1 MIEEEKYSSEEEEEE
16 GVETLMDNEAPHLMG
31 IIYAN
36 LCQSLHIGCNDYQN
50 LKIDEL
56 KL

>member
-1 MIEEEKYSSEEEEEE
+1 MIEEGKYSSDEEEE
-16 GVETLMDNEAPHLMG
+16 GVETLMDNEAPHKMG

-56 KL
+56 K